1 MPLYS
6 LTWDP
11 NPVSEQVS
19 LYLVHASFD
28 GEPFELVGKTDKN
41 SFEYQ
46 TDRIGVA
53 NFALQAV
60 NYVGVGSLGGSS
72 VATPSAPAV
81 PTFTVLGGRPGGF
94 LPAALAKAG

>member
-6 LTWDP
+6 ISWTP
-11 NPVSEQVS
+11 NPAAEQVS
-19 LYLVHASFD
+19 VYYVHASFD
-28 GEPFELVGKTDKN
+28 GEPFELVGKTATN

-60 NYVGVGSLGGSS
+60 NYVGPGELGGSS
-72 VATPSAPAV
+72 VATPSRPAV
-81 PTFTVLGGRPGGF
+81 PTFTVSDDAPGGF
-94 LPAALAKAG
+94 LPAVLAKAG